1 MKEYVFL
8 HDLVNQVIK
17 TGVIRDFSAELTI
30 AMLYQASNIRVIANQ
45 IHESIDGDIF
55 EIVTLDPYPSDYNKV
70 VKQEKQEQESGY
82 KPTLKTKVENIE
94 SYDIVFIGCPK

>member
-30 AMLYQASNIRVIANQ
+30 AMLYQASNMHVIANQ
-45 IHESIDGDIF
+45 IHESIGGDIF
-55 EIVTLDPYPSDYNKV
+55 EIVTIDPYPSDYNKV
-70 VKQEKQEQESGY
+70 VKQEKQELESVY
-82 KPTLKTKVENIE
+82 KTTLKTKV
-94 SYDIVFIGCPK
+94 